1 MAVVYEGHPHENL
14 PKELEEEDRVVA
26 STMT

>member
-14 PKELEEEDRVVA
+14 SKELEEEGRVVA